1 MAVALVEKG
10 CTIDNDYCEER
21 DYGYGCEGCRYYDW
35 KIIEILHE

>member
-21 DYGYGCEGCRYYDW
+21 DYGYGCEGCRY
-35 KIIEILHE
+35 